1 MSLVNEYEFRKWG
14 DRYKGDRHSI
24 KFNCSNQFMQ
34 IIAFDMLKELPDP
47 IFRESIGIFSKTAL
61 EVCEGQQFD
70 MDFETQENVCE
81 AEYMEMIRLKTA
93 VLLAASLKLGAVVGN
108 ASPTQADLLYDFGIH
123 IGLAFQLQDD
133 LLDVY
138 GDPKTFGKN
147 IGGDITTNKKTYL
160 LIQALKRADATSRD
174 QLERWLTLKDFQP
187 DEKIKAVTAIF
198 DQTNV
203 KDFCQQEI
211 ERHYNMLLTII
222 IIFYLLAKGGG
233 DLLRKSG

>member
-1 MSLVNEYEFRKWG
+1 
-14 DRYKGDRHSI
+14 
-24 KFNCSNQFMQ
+24 MQ
-34 IIAFDMLKELPDP
+34 IIACDMLKELPDP

-211 ERHYNMLLTII
+211 ERHYNMALECLKATQTEIGRKEP
-222 IIFYLLAKGGG
+222 LMKLAAG
-233 DLLRKSG
+233 LMNRTF